1 MSTTVRAT
9 KCIDVVYMDEK
20 VEGEKILRFLLD
32 VHPER
37 GNDTYIRYIVGENTP
52 DEGEDE
58 DDDDYYYASRFRQLD
73 KILIENYGLQKDE
86 EILLL
91 IWW

>member
-1 MSTTVRAT
+1 M
-9 KCIDVVYMDEK
+9 
-20 VEGEKILRFLLD
+20 
-32 VHPER
+32 
-37 GNDTYIRYIVGENTP
+37 